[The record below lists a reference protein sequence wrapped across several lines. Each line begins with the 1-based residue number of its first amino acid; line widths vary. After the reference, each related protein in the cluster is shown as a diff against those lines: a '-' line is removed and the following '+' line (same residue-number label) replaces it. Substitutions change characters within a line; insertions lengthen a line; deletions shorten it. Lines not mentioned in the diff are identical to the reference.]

1 MRKLLSKYKE
11 IPTQVKA
18 AFWFMM
24 CSFLQKGIAVITTP
38 IFTRLLSTE
47 DYGRLNVFNAWY
59 GILSIFVTLCLS
71 YGVFS
76 QGIVKFEKDKDRF
89 ASSLQGLSTTLVLFW
104 LLVYL
109 LFRKSWN
116 RLFTLSTVEM
126 LALLTMCWSS
136 AAFYFWAVEQRTDY
150 QYRSLV
156 LMTLGISFTESLL
169 AIIAVLNTTYKF
181 EARILS
187 FMLVELAAGVY
198 CFLRHEAK
206 GKRFFDFA
214 YWKYA
219 VFFCVPL
226 IPHYLSQT
234 VLNNSDRIMIERMVS
249 LDKAGI
255 YGIAYSI
262 SMLMT
267 VFNTALAQTISPWM
281 FKKIRDGTPQ
291 DIAPVAYGSLAFIAA
306 VNLCLIALAPEVVR
320 IFAPPEYSEAIWAI
334 PPVAM
339 SSYLLFMYDY
349 FARFEFYYEKTLGIM
364 LASIF
369 GAVLNVVLNYLCIR
383 RWGYLAAAYTTLLC
397 YLVYVLC
404 HYYFMS
410 RICRQY
416 EIKPKIYDTRVLVG
430 LTLALIV
437 LGFSIMATYTV
448 TWLRYT
454 ILALGLLAAA
464 VRYKSLVELL
474 KRFLSLRKA

>member
-1 MRKLLSKYKE
+1 M
-11 IPTQVKA
+11 
-18 AFWFMM
+18 
-24 CSFLQKGIAVITTP
+24 
-38 IFTRLLSTE
+38 
-47 DYGRLNVFNAWY
+47 
-59 GILSIFVTLCLS
+59 
-71 YGVFS
+71 
-76 QGIVKFEKDKDRF
+76 
-89 ASSLQGLSTTLVLFW
+89 
-104 LLVYL
+104 
-109 LFRKSWN
+109 
-116 RLFTLSTVEM
+116 
-126 LALLTMCWSS
+126 
-136 AAFYFWAVEQRTDY
+136 
-150 QYRSLV
+150 
-156 LMTLGISFTESLL
+156 
-169 AIIAVLNTTYKF
+169 
-181 EARILS
+181 
-187 FMLVELAAGVY
+187 
-198 CFLRHEAK
+198 
-206 GKRFFDFA
+206 
-214 YWKYA
+214 
-219 VFFCVPL
+219 
-226 IPHYLSQT
+226 
-234 VLNNSDRIMIERMVS
+234 
-249 LDKAGI
+249 
-255 YGIAYSI
+255 
-262 SMLMT
+262 
-267 VFNTALAQTISPWM
+267 
-281 FKKIRDGTPQ
+281 
-291 DIAPVAYGSLAFIAA
+291 
-306 VNLCLIALAPEVVR
+306 VR